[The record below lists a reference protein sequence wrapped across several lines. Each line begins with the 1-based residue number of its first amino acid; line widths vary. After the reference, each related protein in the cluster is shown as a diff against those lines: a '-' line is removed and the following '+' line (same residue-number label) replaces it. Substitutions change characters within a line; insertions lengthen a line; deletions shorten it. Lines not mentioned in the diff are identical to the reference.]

1 MPRRY
6 LRLSDAQAVNP
17 KSTPESARDDITDA
31 LYSGVKRVHR
41 HLSSRDTVYVGAAG
55 KHSTVD
61 VLIRLGEALLIT
73 HFRAV

>member
-17 KSTPESARDDITDA
+17 KSTPESARDDITEA
-31 LYSGVKRVHR
+31 LYSGVQRVHR
-41 HLSSRDTVYVGAAG
+41 HSSSRDTVYVGAAG

-61 VLIRLGEALLIT
+61 AQIQLCEALLIT
-73 HFRAV
+73 HFRVV